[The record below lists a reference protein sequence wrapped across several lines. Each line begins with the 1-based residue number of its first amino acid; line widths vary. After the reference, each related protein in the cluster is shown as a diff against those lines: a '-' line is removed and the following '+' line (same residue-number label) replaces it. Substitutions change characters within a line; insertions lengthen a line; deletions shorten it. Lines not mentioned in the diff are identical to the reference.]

1 MVHTASHQ
9 PQVMSDRVADAV
21 ADAWYRASW
30 GLNLSIDAGRAA
42 GSGRQRADSSPDD
55 WSVVHGFIAAQRG

>member
-1 MVHTASHQ
+1 
-9 PQVMSDRVADAV
+9 MSDRVADAV